1 MPVMVD
7 EPPSWRADV
16 LIGRGYSERDSRS
29 NAAFVD
35 VIGPGRVLA
44 NGFVISPVGTIGAIG
59 DIPRLDFNRDRT
71 IWFAGAG
78 GRIDVWDGFFASFEV
93 GAVNHRTQVF
103 SSTYQFATSLGWSW
117 KQFVVSLRHVSNGGL
132 EGKNYGETMVLAGI
146 HF

>member
-7 EPPSWRADV
+7 DPAAWHTDV

-35 VIGPGRVLA
+35 VVGPGRVLA

-59 DIPRLDFNRDRT
+59 DIPRLDANRDRT

-78 GRIDVWDGFFASFEV
+78 GRIDVWNGFFASFEV
-93 GAVNHRTQVF
+93 GAVSHR
-103 SSTYQFATSLGWSW
+103 
-117 KQFVVSLRHVSNGGL
+117 
-132 EGKNYGETMVLAGI
+132 
-146 HF
+146 